1 MTTIYDNATKI
12 ARMQATI
19 NRCGP
24 TAVLEIGTA
33 GFSSILVSIALN
45 NPVAP
50 APTGVG
56 VMTMAGFPR
65 TVTAAAG
72 GVPAVARV
80 RTATGGTTIIDG
92 WTVGLSGSGAEVIV
106 DTMNVSAG
114 QAIDVQLA
122 TVTHAA

>member
-19 NRCGP
+19 TRCGA

-33 GFSSILVSIALN
+33 GFGTVLLSVPLN

-50 APTGVG
+50 TPTGAG
-56 VMTMAGFPR
+56 VVTMAGFPR
-65 TVTAAAG
+65 TVAAAAG

-80 RTATGGTTIIDG
+80 RNATGGTTIIDG
-92 WTVGLSGSGAEVIV
+92 WTVGLAGSAAEVIV
-106 DTMNVSAG
+106 DTMNVVAG
-114 QAIDVQLA
+114 QAVDVQIV